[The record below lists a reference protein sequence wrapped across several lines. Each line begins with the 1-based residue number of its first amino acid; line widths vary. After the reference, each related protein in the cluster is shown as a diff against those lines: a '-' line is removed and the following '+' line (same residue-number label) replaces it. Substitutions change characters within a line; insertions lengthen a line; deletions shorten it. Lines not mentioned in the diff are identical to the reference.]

1 MAPTYRSKWPEYAS
15 QWNRM
20 AVKTDRIPDIRRAAA
35 RLLSAKDRYLRAE
48 RISGVPWYLIAALHW
63 RESAANFKTQLAQGD
78 PLNRRSVH
86 EPSGRGPFKSW
97 EEGAYDALVRLKKL
111 NRVKDWR
118 LEKMLYYAE
127 QYNGWGYY
135 YHRMPSPYL
144 WGGTTIQRRGKYV
157 ADGRF
162 SPTTWDVQPGVAAL
176 ISQMMHLDPTI
187 SPLRES

>member
-20 AVKTDRIPDIRRAAA
+20 AVKADRIPDIRRAAA
-35 RLLSAKDRYLRAE
+35 RLVSAKDRYLRAE
-48 RISGVPWYLIAALHW
+48 RITGVPWYLIAALHW

-127 QYNGWGYY
+127 QYNGWGYH

-157 ADGRF
+157 ADGRY
-162 SPTTWDVQPGVAAL
+162 SPTTWDVQPGVAAM

>member
-1 MAPTYRSKWPEYAS
+1 
-15 QWNRM
+15 
-20 AVKTDRIPDIRRAAA
+20 
-35 RLLSAKDRYLRAE
+35 
-48 RISGVPWYLIAALHW
+48 
-63 RESAANFKTQLAQGD
+63 LAQGD

-127 QYNGWGYY
+127 QYNGWGYH

>member
-20 AVKTDRIPDIRRAAA
+20 AVKIDRIPDIRRAAA
-35 RLLSAKDRYLRAE
+35 RLVSAKDRYLKAE

-86 EPSGRGPFKSW
+86 EPRGRGPFKSW

-127 QYNGWGYY
+127 QYNGWGYHY
-135 YHRMPSPYL
+135 RRMPSPYL